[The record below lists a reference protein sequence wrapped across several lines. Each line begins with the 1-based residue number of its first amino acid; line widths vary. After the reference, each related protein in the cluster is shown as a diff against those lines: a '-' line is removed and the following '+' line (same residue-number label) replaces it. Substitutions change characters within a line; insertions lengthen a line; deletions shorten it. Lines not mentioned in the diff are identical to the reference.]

1 MKTNWFNVLF
11 GISLLMYSCRS
22 ETNAPCTMEFRYI
35 TITVH
40 GNVLDD
46 FYTLRTSNGD
56 TIRFAKNELP
66 GDSIYIVL
74 NDNYQQSLKNSS
86 DTFIFRG
93 LINDSVVVNEPFVI
107 KADECH
113 IEYVS
118 GNTEVS
124 I

>member
-1 MKTNWFNVLF
+1 
-11 GISLLMYSCRS
+11 
-22 ETNAPCTMEFRYI
+22 MEFRYI

-56 TIRFAKNELP
+56 TIRYAKNEIP

-86 DTFIFRG
+86 DTFVFRG

-113 IEYVS
+113 IEYMS

>member
-1 MKTNWFNVLF
+1 MKTRNLIWLLPLLF
-11 GISLLMYSCRS
+11 SNCKNESS
-22 ETNAPCTMEFRYI
+22 TPCTMEFRYI

-56 TIRFAKNELP
+56 TIRYAKNEIP

-118 GNTEVS
+118 GKTEVS